1 VLLLRCGE
9 RWAIRQREKKG
20 LLAGLWEFP
29 NELGH
34 PDEAALR
41 ARFPGALSVSPCGE
55 AKHIFTHV
63 EWHMRGLWIDCA
75 AETPGLTWVTP
86 EEIRSSYALPTA
98 FGVYKE
104 KLLRGERSG

>member
-1 VLLLRCGE
+1 MLLLRCGE

-29 NELGH
+29 NEVGR

-41 ARFPGALSVSPCGE
+41 ASFPGALSVSPCGE

-63 EWHMRGLWIDCA
+63 EWHMQGWRIELP
-75 AETPGLTWVTP
+75 EELPGLVW
-86 EEIRSSYALPTA
+86 ESAEAIRTRYSVPTA
-98 FGVYKE
+98 LKAYLQQIE
-104 KLLRGERSG
+104 